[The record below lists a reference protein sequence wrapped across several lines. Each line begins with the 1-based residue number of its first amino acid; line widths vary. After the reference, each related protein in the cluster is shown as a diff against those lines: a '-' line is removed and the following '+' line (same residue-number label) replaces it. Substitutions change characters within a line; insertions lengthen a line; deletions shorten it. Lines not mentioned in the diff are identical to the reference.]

1 MENFMK
7 KWIILA
13 IFCAFGG
20 TVYAKSMLPKE
31 HINAMACLENMETS
45 TTWSQCLGLIFAPC
59 SRNKVG
65 SELHLSCLQ
74 GQNEDWNSS
83 MQLLQSNLTE
93 MITLKSVEDLTKILS
108 GWINYVS
115 QKCQA
120 GLDAAGNPSAK
131 AKQLGCQITETV
143 GLTGEYAACL
153 EGRSTAEYCVMKD

>member
-1 MENFMK
+1 MK
-7 KWIILA
+7 KWVILL
-13 IFCAFGG
+13 IFCVFGG
-20 TVYAKSMLPKE
+20 TAFAKNVLPQE
-31 HINAMACLENMETS
+31 HVNAMACLENMETS

-59 SRNKVG
+59 SKNKVG
-65 SELHLSCLQ
+65 SKLHLNCLQ
-74 GQNEDWNSS
+74 GQHEDWTGS
-83 MQLLQSNLTE
+83 MQLLQSDLSE

-120 GLDAAGNPSAK
+120 GLDAAGSPSVK

-153 EGRSTAEYCVMKD
+153 EGRSTADYCVMKD